1 MKRRAFLKTIVQ
13 CAWAIRVVPLL
24 MPETTLRAGV
34 VPDEMAAKLVEV
46 FFHSNKEHAAIV
58 GRAYLSHA
66 PLEAST
72 AVLLDHLRSS
82 PEQWQRLSEEDATEL
97 RKWFHCRQREDFAEG
112 RIVKIHGYMLSET
125 EARLCALAA
134 LV

>member
-1 MKRRAFLKTIVQ
+1 VQ
-13 CAWAIRVVPLL
+13 CSGAIGVVPLL
-24 MPETTLRAGV
+24 IPETTPRAGLV
-34 VPDEMAAKLVEV
+34 LNEVAAKLVEV

-58 GRAYLSHA
+58 GWAYLSNA

-72 AVLLDHLRSS
+72 AVLLDYLRLS
-82 PEQWQRLSEEDATEL
+82 PEQWQQVSEEDSAEL
-97 RKWFHCRQREDFAEG
+97 RKWFHRHQREDFVQG

-125 EARLCALAA
+125 EARFCALAA